1 MSSLKK
7 VCCFNKN
14 IPENLAFI
22 EWSTISV
29 SIMISQFQVTMKF
42 STFNIT
48 APAQITNNLHPTP
61 TTSKHLEFIFFFFI
75 FKKKF
80 TVFSLLAVGGLAEF
94 PEQVILEAVIMGTII
109 TNKVLK

>member
-1 MSSLKK
+1 MCIRDS
-7 VCCFNKN
+7 

-48 APAQITNNLHPTP
+48 APAHITNNLHPAP
-61 TTSKHLEFIFFFFI
+61 TTSKHLEFIIFLFFI

-109 TNKVLK
+109 TNKILK